1 MRAEPPPTA
10 DQPEVPTPGWRTPRK
25 AARAP
30 RRAPLTVDAIVDAA
44 LEVVDTEGLDAL
56 SMRRVAQ
63 KLDTGAASLYAHV
76 QDKDDLIELV
86 IDRVNGE
93 MSFPPADPARWEEQI
108 REGIRHIRDKYAEHR
123 DLAKANFGRIP
134 TSPRSLE
141 AMEAMLA
148 ILKAG
153 GLPDKVVAW
162 SADLIALY
170 GTSAAYEQGLHELRE
185 EREPG
190 WTERYY
196 TQIGMFF
203 AALPK
208 DRFPVSVSLLNALT
222 EGDDDDRFDFG
233 LDVILLGMQAYA
245 ERMRANGEA

>member
-1 MRAEPPPTA
+1 MRAEPPPAA

-25 AARAP
+25 AARPP
-30 RRAPLTVDAIVDAA
+30 RRARLTVDAIVDVA
-44 LEVVDTEGLDAL
+44 LEIVDTEGLDAL

-76 QDKDDLIELV
+76 ANKEDLIELV
-86 IDRVNGE
+86 LDRVSGE
-93 MSFPPADPARWEEQI
+93 MSFPEPDPEHWGDQMQEGMRQI
-108 REGIRHIRDKYAEHR
+108 RDIYARHR

-134 TSPRSLE
+134 TTPHSLE
-141 AMEAMLA
+141 AMEGMLA
-148 ILKAG
+148 VLKAG
-153 GLPDKVVAW
+153 GLPDKVIAW

-170 GTSAAYEQGLHELRE
+170 ATSAAYEMGLRELRE
-185 EREPG
+185 EQNPG

-196 TQIGMFF
+196 GQIGAFF

-208 DRFPVSVSLLNALT
+208 ERFPVSVSMLDALT
-222 EGDDDDRFDFG
+222 QGDDNDRFDFG
-233 LDVILLGMQAYA
+233 LDVIMLGMQAYA